1 MNLPNKLTVLRVV
14 LVPVFLFFLLM
25 PKTPNEV
32 YIPNSYLWACIVFAV
47 ASFTDYL
54 DGYLARKNNMVT
66 TFGKFLDPLADKM
79 LVTAALVAFVQLGLA
94 GAVPV
99 IIIIARDLMVSAI
112 RMVAVS
118 SDGKVIAANWWGKVK
133 TALQMFAIIGVL
145 LACHIVRPDTCII
158 WVNQLGS
165 MIAQSVKFW
174 SNITMWA
181 LAAYTLV
188 SGLVYV
194 FQNKSLINTFK

>member
-14 LVPVFLFFLLM
+14 LVPVFLVFTLL
-25 PKTPNEV
+25 PD
-32 YIPNSYLWACIVFAV
+32 IPNNYLWACIVFAL

-118 SDGKVIAANWWGKVK
+118 SDGKIIAANWWGKVK

-145 LACHIVRPDTCII
+145 LACHFTTIESHIFYRFPQIIVVQYWSRII
-158 WVNQLGS
+158 
-165 MIAQSVKFW
+165 
-174 SNITMWA
+174 MWA